1 MKRHFSMMELIAV
14 ITISSILVALVAPAL
29 RTDRAQLEQ
38 SRIGGLFMLA
48 MSMHIKESKP
58 VKVTIEGGICKA
70 ELINGDNSTTLIK
83 MFVMPEKVECK
94 IERDGIELNSMTAT
108 RQGFGA
114 GSEYYIKIRNKNTSE
129 NPLIVR
135 VNGFTGKVSYYL
147 REGEVVTW

>member
-1 MKRHFSMMELIAV
+1 MKRHFTLMELIAV
-14 ITISSILVALVAPAL
+14 ITISSILIAIAAPLL

-38 SRIGGLFMLA
+38 SRIGGLITLSL
-48 MSMHIKESKP
+48 SMHIKESKP
-58 VKVTIEGGICKA
+58 VKVTLEGGICKA
-70 ELINGDNSTTLIK
+70 ELINADSSTTLLK
-83 MFVMPEKVECK
+83 MFVIPEKVECK
-94 IERDGIELNSMTAT
+94 IERDGNELNSITAQ

-147 REGEVVTW
+147 RKGEVATW